1 MIVQFRKST
10 FSLAALVVAI
20 GALTLAL
27 PRAAHAV
34 AAALVQVTNGASNP
48 VITQDIG
55 QQATQMVHLY
65 CTGAPGLVPY
75 CSAFGSNGAA
85 LSANNSYT
93 VPGNQYLVITSVDL
107 TASYAPFAGASAGP
121 CPATSYAT
129 LEATLSA
136 QSFSINSWTLAIN
149 APTTHFVYPPGMT
162 VGPGMQ
168 LSGLTT
174 STSVK
179 CGVIAEIYGYLSAN

>member
-1 MIVQFRKST
+1 MQFRKFT
-10 FSLAALVVAI
+10 FSLAGLVVAI
-20 GALTLAL
+20 GALTVTL

-34 AAALVQVTNGASNP
+34 ASALVQVTNGASNP
-48 VITQDIG
+48 VITQDIS

-65 CTGAPGLVPY
+65 CTGAPGIVPY

-85 LSANNSYT
+85 LSTNNSYT
-93 VPGNQYLVITSVDL
+93 VPSNQYLVITSDL
-107 TASYAPFAGASAGP
+107 TASYAPIAGASDGP

-129 LEATLSA
+129 LEATLAA
-136 QSFSINSWTLAIN
+136 QSFNINGWTLAIN

-179 CGVIAEIYGYLSAN
+179 CGVIAEIYGYLTSN